1 MTGCGGLGLVPG
13 VLFGGKGED
22 AMVKPWHGEC
32 VAAAPPL
39 ITPGLDPGV
48 FFGGHCRTMAW

>member
-22 AMVKPWHGEC
+22 AMVKPWHGERM
-32 VAAAPPL
+32 AAAPPL

-48 FFGGHCRTMAW
+48 FFGAE